1 MSHKMKLINA
11 LKAAFPHTIP
21 IFAGFWFLG
30 MTYGIYMNVSGFS
43 FWYPMLMS
51 LTIFAGSMEFV
62 TVSLLLGAFDPLQ
75 ALAMTLMINARHLF
89 YGISMLE
96 KYRGNGLKDI
106 YLIFGMCDE
115 SFSINY
121 TAEIPVGVDKGW
133 FMFFVTLLNH
143 FYWVF
148 GATLGGIFG
157 SLIHF
162 NTEGLDFVMTA
173 MFVVIFMEQWMK
185 EKNHASAYAGIVISL
200 LCLLAFGAENFMI
213 PAMTGILGVLT
224 LLRNPLQAELK
235 RRKNDDNYT
244 AVDYNRYGD
253 YRDGADALYPFSCF
267 SGRENDAAI
276 YTVSRQ
282 GSSGGS
288 IWAVGGLLSEKC

>member
-1 MSHKMKLINA
+1 
-11 LKAAFPHTIP
+11 
-21 IFAGFWFLG
+21 
-30 MTYGIYMNVSGFS
+30 
-43 FWYPMLMS
+43 
-51 LTIFAGSMEFV
+51 
-62 TVSLLLGAFDPLQ
+62 
-75 ALAMTLMINARHLF
+75 
-89 YGISMLE
+89 
-96 KYRGNGLKDI
+96 
-106 YLIFGMCDE
+106 
-115 SFSINY
+115 
-121 TAEIPVGVDKGW
+121 
-133 FMFFVTLLNH
+133 MFFVTLLNH